1 MTLDTNSTISL
12 KHILVKYANI
22 VDENVHLNNNHNT
35 VRLLY
40 EGLSHLFTLLFLL
53 LALRPKKCGF
63 NVKHA
68 LNHILY
74 FHP

>member
-1 MTLDTNSTISL
+1 MGFLNDPRYNNFIETTYLSKI
-12 KHILVKYANI
+12 KYANI

-68 LNHILY
+68 
-74 FHP
+74 